1 MKWRKQAMSAVLTGC
16 LAAGMLAPAAL
27 AAEPQAEV
35 SQQKV
40 QQVAE
45 AVLEKQSAYN
55 DAYLLTQSSYYVESV
70 LDFVTQYDYVY
81 DKYGQVKKMT

>member
-35 SQQKV
+35 S
-40 QQVAE
+40 
-45 AVLEKQSAYN
+45 
-55 DAYLLTQSSYYVESV
+55 
-70 LDFVTQYDYVY
+70 
-81 DKYGQVKKMT
+81 

>member
-55 DAYLLTQSSYYVESV
+55 DAYS
-70 LDFVTQYDYVY
+70 
-81 DKYGQVKKMT
+81 